1 MMLSGKVCLITGAT
15 SGIGLAAAQQ
25 LAAQGATVVVV
36 GRNPDSCRRAV
47 ESVRAAE
54 VSGEAIGGGTVEWLA
69 ADLANAEQV
78 RALAAAFVRD
88 HDRLDVLI
96 NNAGAI
102 VPRRTVSPDG
112 VELTLA
118 INHLSPFLLTNLLL
132 DRLVAARPARV
143 VNVSSAAHERGRLD
157 FDDLA
162 MKRGYLPFRAYARS
176 KLANLLF
183 TYELARRL
191 DGTGVTVN
199 AVNPGLV
206 RTGMGRGNGPL
217 RDLAWHLTHLR
228 HRAISLTPAEGADTI
243 VFLAGS
249 PAVETVTGRYF
260 FQRQA
265 VASSPASHD
274 VEAAQ
279 RLWSLG
285 EEWTQLTARP
295 PSATT
300 KLHPVASLP
309 LRAHA
314 TDTINPPT

>member
-15 SGIGLAAAQQ
+15 SGIGLATAAQ
-25 LAAQGATVVVV
+25 LAAQGATVVIV
-36 GRNPDSCRRAV
+36 GRNPTSCRRAV

-54 VSGEAIGGGTVEWLA
+54 VRREAAGRGTVEWLA
-69 ADLANAEQV
+69 ADLANAEEV
-78 RALAAAFVRD
+78 RALAAAFGRD
-88 HDRLDVLI
+88 HERLDVLI
-96 NNAGAI
+96 NNAGTI

-157 FDDLA
+157 FDDMA
-162 MKRGYLPFRAYARS
+162 IKRGYLPFRAYARS

-191 DGTGVTVN
+191 DGTRVTVN

-228 HRAISLTPAEGADTI
+228 HRAISLTPAEGADTV

-249 PAVETVTGRYF
+249 PVVETVTGRYF
-260 FQRQA
+260 FERQT

-279 RLWSLG
+279 RLWSLS

-295 PSATT
+295 PGTRTNLHSVPS
-300 KLHPVASLP
+300 LHPE
-309 LRAHA
+309 AHPSNS
-314 TDTINPPT
+314 THPPT